1 LRIGGWSPKELN
13 DNKAL
18 ELAREQKE
26 GERVAYVAATRARD
40 LLVIPAVGDEPYS
53 EGWVSPLN
61 SAIYP
66 AESERR
72 IQQHAP
78 GCPAFQSKDSVLQ
91 RPNGDPASRS
101 TVCPGQHRL
110 PLGASHT
117 VVWWSPEPQALSL
130 DVQAPFG
137 LRRDDLIVKDVQPE
151 ILRERMETYAAWK
164 AGRAAD
170 RDAASRASIDVIT
183 ATNAAAT
190 LPMVEIGDVEVTV
203 LTTATG
209 IPRPGGVRF
218 GSLVHSLLADV
229 PLEEDGDWAVERLCD
244 AHGRILGATSEEVA
258 AARALV
264 ATLLTHPL
272 LRAAIRASR
281 EGRCYRETPVTYRL
295 ESGQLVEGYVD
306 LAFRDG
312 ESMVVVDFKTDR
324 ELDGSLERY
333 QKQVALYATAIG
345 RTAGLPTQAFLM
357 RV

>member
-1 LRIGGWSPKELN
+1 
-13 DNKAL
+13 
-18 ELAREQKE
+18 
-26 GERVAYVAATRARD
+26 
-40 LLVIPAVGDEPYS
+40 
-53 EGWVSPLN
+53 
-61 SAIYP
+61 
-66 AESERR
+66 
-72 IQQHAP
+72 
-78 GCPAFQSKDSVLQ
+78 
-91 RPNGDPASRS
+91 
-101 TVCPGQHRL
+101 
-110 PLGASHT
+110 
-117 VVWWSPEPQALSL
+117 
-130 DVQAPFG
+130 
-137 LRRDDLIVKDVQPE
+137 
-151 ILRERMETYAAWK
+151 METYAAWK